1 MKLESIGP
9 NEVELAVVETLGLNP
24 TEVIA
29 GSMRVI
35 GPNKVILSV
44 AYTLPEGSTVLNG
57 H

>member
-1 MKLESIGP
+1 MKLPLDP
-9 NEVELAVVETLGLNP
+9 NELELAVVETLGLNP

-57 H
+57 